1 MNNAIAKHEKQ
12 EAEDS
17 KKELQLTAAMEELS
31 SDIEELRNAI
41 AHIASY
47 YDSIT
52 ESDLTDEVA
61 KELWQS

>member
-1 MNNAIAKHEKQ
+1 MTSQQQKHDKQ

-17 KKELQLTAAMEELS
+17 KKELQLTAAMEELKG
-31 SDIEELRNAI
+31 DIEELRNAI

-52 ESDLTDEVA
+52 ESDLTNEVA
-61 KELWQS
+61 KEL

>member
-1 MNNAIAKHEKQ
+1 MTNQQQKHNKQ
-12 EAEDS
+12 EAADS
-17 KKELQLTAAMEELS
+17 KKELQLTMAMEELKG
-31 SDIEELRNAI
+31 DIEELRNAI

-61 KELWQS
+61 KEL

>member
-12 EAEDS
+12 EAADS

-31 SDIEELRNAI
+31 SDIEEFKKAI

-47 YDSIT
+47 YDAIS
-52 ESDLTDEVA
+52 EDDLTNEVA
-61 KELWQS
+61 KEL

>member
-61 KELWQS
+61 KEL

>member
-12 EAEDS
+12 EAADS
-17 KKELQLTAAMEELS
+17 KKELQLTAAMEELKG
-31 SDIEELRNAI
+31 DIEELKKAI
-41 AHIASY
+41 AHIESY

-61 KELWQS
+61 KEL